1 MASQCILATPP
12 SQGVILNSLLKN
24 ASYYKAWLP
33 RLYVG
38 LRECNLDA
46 EMPLLL
52 NPPGAPLACREP
64 LAEFEA
70 VNAHFSA
77 QEHAFFHVLHD
88 LQDMSE
94 KQSSDGED
102 ECTRDDDI
110 FAGRQPGRLRALPIM
125 ERINPLAPGVCL
137 ASPTAEDAL
146 PSRRRA
152 VHVVHVAAL
161 RGASSRG

>member
-64 LAEFEA
+64 LAEF
-70 VNAHFSA
+70 
-77 QEHAFFHVLHD
+77 
-88 LQDMSE
+88 
-94 KQSSDGED
+94 
-102 ECTRDDDI
+102 
-110 FAGRQPGRLRALPIM
+110 RALPIM